1 MQPLE
6 PGRHGVRLH
15 ADRFGNFWSV
25 LPLTLIGAAMANWCG
40 WTFAETMRAPLGT
53 VLAVFDMRI
62 RDDDD

>member
-1 MQPLE
+1 M
-6 PGRHGVRLH
+6 RLH

-40 WTFAETMRAPLGT
+40 WTHAETMRAPLGT